1 MKTIIVYF
9 FVCLCDDFAIT
20 LSDISNIANVIVAL
34 CAVIGIIYSAFEYC
48 NYKQRE
54 RWKTFSE
61 YSTRYANDENI
72 EAVTQFL
79 IEFIEGKEHKKE
91 LTTNQKEMFMRFF
104 EELELQIENDRLDQ
118 DTVKDFF
125 VYYAVAAAVCP
136 EFMNDV
142 FIEREGLWEHYKRIV
157 KRYKD
162 IRKCVQV
169 DYNEYNEN
177 KELKFLFDL
186 RSVEICWWRR
196 KLACFFHVGIDNA

>member
-20 LSDISNIANVIVAL
+20 LSDISNIADAIVAV
-34 CAVIGIIYSAFEYC
+34 CAVIGIIYSRNEYKKH
-48 NYKQRE
+48 KQRE

-61 YSTRYANDENI
+61 YSARYANDENI
-72 EAVTQFL
+72 KAVTQFL

-142 FIEREGLWEHYKRIV
+142 FIDRYGLWEHYKRIV

-162 IRKCVQV
+162 IRECVQV

-186 RSVEICWWRR
+186 RSVEI
-196 KLACFFHVGIDNA
+196 